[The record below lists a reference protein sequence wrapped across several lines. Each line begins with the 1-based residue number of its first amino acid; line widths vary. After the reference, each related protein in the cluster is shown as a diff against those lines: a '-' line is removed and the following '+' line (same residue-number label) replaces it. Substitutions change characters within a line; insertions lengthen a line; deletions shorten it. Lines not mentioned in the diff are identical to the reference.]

1 MSGWDT
7 GSVYYADLLS
17 NEIRTDSER
26 ILESKCTAFFENF
39 RIENQ
44 YIYR

>member
-7 GSVYYADLLS
+7 GRVYYADLLS
-17 NEIRTDSER
+17 NEARTDSER
-26 ILESKCTAFFENF
+26 VLEGKCSSFFENF